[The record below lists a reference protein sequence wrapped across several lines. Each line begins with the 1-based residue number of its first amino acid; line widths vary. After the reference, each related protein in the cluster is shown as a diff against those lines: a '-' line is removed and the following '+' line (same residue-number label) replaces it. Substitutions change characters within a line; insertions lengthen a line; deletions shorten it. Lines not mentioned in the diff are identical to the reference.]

1 MGFANMQDYMGAT
14 DNGDPFLDFSK
25 LTRAKAGALA
35 EVAVEEFVDGRLREC
50 ARGQARQVQA
60 ARQARCA
67 GGPGPSSRHV
77 SGREPGRR
85 REFSCNFEFWQA
97 PGRALNP
104 AIDLGRAARDRVGA
118 IGSGCGLFLLGGPA
132 SFRPI
137 SSGGSAGAGLVERYR
152 RKYGSCLSA
161 SFSFRDTQ

>member
-1 MGFANMQDYMGAT
+1 VNELAKMGFANMQDYMGAT

-25 LTRAKAGALA
+25 LTRAKAAALA
-35 EVAVEEFVDGRLREC
+35 EVAVEKFVDGRLREC

-132 SFRPI
+132 LHFGRSPQADPQARG
-137 SSGGSAGAGLVERYR
+137 SSNATEENMAL
-152 RKYGSCLSA
+152 A
-161 SFSFRDTQ
+161 